1 MTVAQKVFG
10 FFAVCLVIN
19 IGLSL
24 AGVAPV
30 STYSTKEPVADMSRE
45 AQCARGDSKYI
56 VVLSY
61 NGSPIEKAYYRCDNN
76 ALISVSKI

>member
-10 FFAVCLVIN
+10 FFAVCLVFN

-45 AQCARGDSKYI
+45 AQCKTSKWYT
-56 VVLSY
+56 VY
-61 NGSPIEKAYYRCDNN
+61 YTYDGKPIAKDTVQCFNNLVIRSEK
-76 ALISVSKI
+76 L

>member
-1 MTVAQKVFG
+1 MTLAQKVFG

-30 STYSTKEPVADMSRE
+30 NTPATKEPVADMSRE
-45 AQCARGDSKYI
+45 AQCNTSKHYTR
-56 VVLSY
+56 VMAYDGV
-61 NGSPIEKAYYRCDNN
+61 PIKTFSFFF
-76 ALISVSKI
+76 III

>member
-10 FFAVCLVIN
+10 FFAVCLVLN

-45 AQCARGDSKYI
+45 AQCSRGSNYIWGIQYGSTYEWARSDCETGQIIKTW
-56 VVLSY
+56 
-61 NGSPIEKAYYRCDNN
+61 KM
-76 ALISVSKI
+76 

>member
-1 MTVAQKVFG
+1 MTIAQKVFG

-45 AQCARGDSKYI
+45 AQCSRDSTYIWGVQYGSTYEWARSDCKTGQIIKTW
-56 VVLSY
+56 
-61 NGSPIEKAYYRCDNN
+61 KM
-76 ALISVSKI
+76 

>member
-1 MTVAQKVFG
+1 MTLAQKVFG

-30 STYSTKEPVADMSRE
+30 NTPATKEPVADMSRE
-45 AQCARGDSKYI
+45 AQCKTSKHYTR
-56 VVLSY
+56 VMAYDGV
-61 NGSPIEKAYYRCDNN
+61 PIIRDTIQCFNDLVIRSEK
-76 ALISVSKI
+76 L

>member
-1 MTVAQKVFG
+1 MLGIAAVVLGPQPARVADSV
-10 FFAVCLVIN
+10 
-19 IGLSL
+19 
-24 AGVAPV
+24 P
-30 STYSTKEPVADMSRE
+30 DMSRE
-45 AQCARGDSKYI
+45 AQCARDESKYI